1 MLPVADHLCMG
12 VDRTRLAAA
21 ACAAVLAIE
30 ALGTVLMWAPIPLAW
45 LWIGG
50 RVYSVTGSLATDLAI
65 AFGGF
70 IATTLFAMTLLQRID
85 GLWIALR
92 RRAGYDQESG
102 ALAQVAVVSGT
113 FGMIAFLLWYYLLAK
128 AFIMPFMP
136 SH

>member
-1 MLPVADHLCMG
+1 MG
-12 VDRTRLAAA
+12 EDRSRLTAAV
-21 ACAAVLAIE
+21 CTAVLAIE
-30 ALGTVLMWAPIPLAW
+30 ALGTLLMWAPIPLAW

-50 RVYSVTGSLATDLAI
+50 RVYSVTGSLGADLAV

-70 IATTLFAMTLLQRID
+70 IATTLLAVRIINRVD
-85 GLWIALR
+85 GVWIALR
-92 RRAGYDQESG
+92 RRGGHDQETG
-102 ALAQVAVVSGT
+102 ALPQVAVVSGT

>member
-1 MLPVADHLCMG
+1 MTDHLGMG
-12 VDRTRLAAA
+12 AERTRLTEA
-21 ACAAVLAIE
+21 ACAAVLALETI
-30 ALGTVLMWAPIPLAW
+30 GTLLMWAPIPLAW

-50 RVYSVTGSLATDLAI
+50 RVYSLTGSLAADLAV

-70 IATTLFAMTLLQRID
+70 IASTLFAVTLLHRVD

-92 RRAGYDQESG
+92 RRAGYEQEKG

>member
-1 MLPVADHLCMG
+1 MG
-12 VDRTRLAAA
+12 EDRSRLTAA
-21 ACAAVLAIE
+21 ACSAVLAIE
-30 ALGTVLMWAPIPLAW
+30 ALGTLLMWAPIPLAW

-50 RVYSVTGSLATDLAI
+50 RVYSVTGSLGADLAV

-70 IATTLFAMTLLQRID
+70 IATTLLAVKILHRVD

-92 RRAGYDQESG
+92 RRSGHDQETG
-102 ALAQVAVVSGT
+102 ALPQVAVISGT

>member
-1 MLPVADHLCMG
+1 MEAE
-12 VDRTRLAAA
+12 RTRLTAA
-21 ACAAVLAIE
+21 ACAVVLAIE
-30 ALGTVLMWAPIPLAW
+30 TLGTLLMWVPIPLAW

-50 RVYSVTGSLATDLAI
+50 RVYSATGSLAADLFV

-70 IATTLFAMTLLQRID
+70 IATTLLAVAVLNRVD
-85 GLWIALR
+85 GVWVALR
-92 RRAGYDQESG
+92 RRAGHDQESG
-102 ALAQVAVVSGT
+102 ALPQVAVVSGT

>member
-1 MLPVADHLCMG
+1 MG
-12 VDRTRLAAA
+12 VDRTRLTAA

-50 RVYSVTGSLATDLAI
+50 RVYSVTGSLAADLAV

-70 IATTLFAMTLLQRID
+70 IATTLLAVMVLHRID

-92 RRAGYDQESG
+92 RRAGHDQEGG
-102 ALAQVAVVSGT
+102 ALPQVAVVSGT